1 MNVLSWLARK
11 FDSLI
16 GAVFG
21 GVGGAL
27 ASQFD
32 AFVLQ
37 YLQRLG
43 GHIDE
48 AERNFKMASDGEQ
61 YRDMAVDVREILMA
75 AARARVDEL
84 TLALRAIADADLWHR
99 PFAFFAHMDR
109 EIAARTL
116 DSFRPALPVDLAGL
130 VYAASGIVL
139 GLVLYELLKA
149 PFSLRL
155 RRRDAR
161 RSDQRF

>member
-1 MNVLSWLARK
+1 MSWLTRK
-11 FDSLI
+11 LDSLI

-43 GHIDE
+43 GHMDE
-48 AERNFKMASDGEQ
+48 AQRSYKLALDPDH
-61 YRDMAVDVREILMA
+61 YRDMATEVRAMLLAE
-75 AARARVDEL
+75 ARSRADEL
-84 TLALRAIADADLWHR
+84 DSAFRSIAESDILHR
-99 PFAFFAHMDR
+99 PFSFFANMDTG
-109 EIAARTL
+109 IAARTFET
-116 DSFRPALPVDLAGL
+116 FRPALPFDLTGLIYAGT
-130 VYAASGIVL
+130 GIIL
-139 GLVLYELLKA
+139 GLIVYELLKA
-149 PFSLRL
+149 PFVLRL

-161 RSDQRF
+161 RSDIRY

>member
-48 AERNFKMASDGEQ
+48 AQRNYTLASDAEH
-61 YRDMAVDVREILMA
+61 YRDMAVEVREILMV

-84 TLALRAIADADLWHR
+84 TLALRAIADADILHR
-99 PFAFFAHMDR
+99 PFAFLAHMDR

-139 GLVLYELLKA
+139 GLVVYELVKA
-149 PFSLRL
+149 PLVLAF
-155 RRRDAR
+155 RRKR
-161 RSDQRF
+161 RSASAAR

>member
-48 AERNFKMASDGEQ
+48 AQRNYTMASDTEHF
-61 YRDMAVDVREILMA
+61 RDMAVEVREILMA

-84 TLALRAIADADLWHR
+84 TLALRAIADADILHR
-99 PFAFFAHMDR
+99 PFAFLAHMDR

-116 DSFRPALPVDLAGL
+116 ESFRPALPVDLAGL

-139 GLVLYELLKA
+139 GLVVYELVKA
-149 PFSLRL
+149 PLVLAF
-155 RRRDAR
+155 RRK
-161 RSDQRF
+161 RSDANVAR